1 MPPARREDSPA
12 PGSGRALVSGAR
24 QQLRRHA
31 ERSGAGESSPEPQDD
46 RARIDAG
53 TTLLLAPGHE
63 AGLAH
68 GYPAARERLVPPPF
82 GRAEVSAGSG
92 RSACLRSRCRSPDTR
107 ARPPML
113 PVDTSGGRRYVT
125 CHLRASALPVPV
137 RFGTGHRLVGTGAEG
152 SRRAEMPSG
161 VYCARENQA
170 RAVPHIP
177 RTFTP
182 EGISAPSEPDVH
194 PKFRPA

>member
-1 MPPARREDSPA
+1 MPGRTCHDPTPLRPRRLPVPSRKTTEP
-12 PGSGRALVSGAR
+12 
-24 QQLRRHA
+24 
-31 ERSGAGESSPEPQDD
+31 ESMP
-46 RARIDAG
+46 G

-194 PKFRPA
+194 PKFRPAKSPPPPPTRSSMNKVVRIHN